1 MLDQTLE
8 FLNQPIA
15 GNAFFVWMKALL
27 WVVLAVGLMRVV
39 VPKVVA
45 KLEVFALKTSSN
57 WDDAAVNALVA
68 TRWRLIALMAL
79 GPASNELE
87 LLPIVER
94 WCHGLALVALFI
106 QIGLWVASFLDT
118 WIRSARKQG
127 LEVDPSATS
136 ALSMLSF
143 IARAALWSI
152 LLLVLLSNFGFD
164 VNTLVAGFGIGGIA
178 IGLAVQNILGD
189 LFASLSIVLD
199 KPFQVGDFIII
210 DEYCGTV
217 DNIGLKATRIRS
229 LSGEMLVFS
238 NTDLTKA
245 RLRNYKTM
253 EERRIVFNFSVT
265 YATTTDQLEALPNA
279 LKTITESVDSVRFDR
294 AHLKGFS
301 PSGLDFELVYWMTTP
316 DYNHYMDAQQII
328 NLALLRKLSD
338 DGVQLAVPIRSLVLD
353 KDSKP
358 AINMQVLAPEV

>member
-1 MLDQTLE
+1 MIDL
-8 FLNQPIA
+8 LNFPIA
-15 GNAFFVWMKALL
+15 GNAFYLWVKALL
-27 WVVLAVGLMRVV
+27 WVALAVGLMRIV
-39 VPKVVA
+39 VPRVVI
-45 KLEVFALKTSSN
+45 KLRVFALKTTSN
-57 WDDAAVNALVA
+57 WDDAAVNGLVA
-68 TRWRLIALMAL
+68 TRWVLIAVMAV
-79 GPASNELE
+79 GPAINELD
-87 LLPIVER
+87 LKPIVER
-94 WCHGLALVALFI
+94 WGHGVALVAFFI

-143 IARAALWSI
+143 IARAALWSL
-152 LLLVLLSNFGFD
+152 LLLVLLSNLGFD

-210 DEYCGTV
+210 DEFCGTV

-238 NTDLTKA
+238 NADLTKA
-245 RLRNYKTM
+245 RLRNYKPM

-265 YATTTDQLEALPNA
+265 YATTTDQLEAMPGVLQ
-279 LKTITESVDSVRFDR
+279 KITETVDSVRFDR

-316 DYNHYMDAQQII
+316 DYNLYMDAQQVI
-328 NLALLRKLSD
+328 NFALLRKLQD
-338 DGVQLAVPIRSLVLD
+338 DGVQLAVPIRSLVMDRD
-353 KDSKP
+353 KQPPLAMHVS
-358 AINMQVLAPEV
+358 APEV